1 MSASKKEFYTGVG
14 LMAGFLAV
22 LVVLFLPIFGG
33 QNALN
38 ALDSLYNTISK
49 GSAYYI
55 PKLKKEAGDYAGKQI
70 AVTLAMS
77 DANTAKETEALFV
90 KSGAAV
96 TVAGEKLS
104 VSGDIGKILSNC
116 LDDAD
121 DMFHNQGEK
130 IKAKYN
136 CEERKVLS
144 NWWNALKAMDKDL
157 KKQEKFAEAKP
168 IAMVMKKGVECSY
181 NYYKVNPQNISDRWG
196 IVLFSLVFYVVYT
209 VWYGFAIMFMFEGAG
224 FKLEH

>member
-1 MSASKKEFYTGVG
+1 MSASKKEFYTGAG
-14 LMAGFLAV
+14 LMAGFLVV
-22 LVVLFLPIFGG
+22 LVILFLPLFDGK
-33 QNALN
+33 NALD

-55 PKLKKEAGDYAGKQI
+55 PKLKKDAETYVGKDI
-70 AVTLAMS
+70 AVNITMS
-77 DANTAKETEALFV
+77 DENAAKETEQLFT

-96 TVAGEKLS
+96 TVSGANLS
-104 VSGDIGKILSNC
+104 VNGDIGKILVNC
-116 LDDAD
+116 LDDSD
-121 DMFHNQGEK
+121 EMFHNQGEK

-136 CEERKVLS
+136 CEERKVML
-144 NWWNALKAMDKDL
+144 NWWNALKSMDKDL

-168 IAMVMKKGVECSY
+168 IHMVMKKGVECSY
-181 NYYKVNPQNISDRWG
+181 NYYKVNPQNISDRWA

-209 VWYGFAIMFMFEGAG
+209 IWYGFAIMFMFEGSG

>member
-22 LVVLFLPIFGG
+22 LVMMFLPLFDGK
-33 QNALN
+33 NALN
-38 ALDSLYNTISK
+38 ALDALYNTISK

-55 PKLKKEAGDYAGKQI
+55 PKLKKDAETYAGKNI
-70 AVTLAMS
+70 AVNITMS
-77 DANTAKETEALFV
+77 DENTAKETEQLFT

-96 TVAGEKLS
+96 TVSGANLS
-104 VSGDIGKILSNC
+104 VNGDIGKILANC
-116 LDDAD
+116 LDDSD
-121 DMFHNQGEK
+121 EMFHNQGEK

-136 CEERKVLS
+136 CEERKVMV
-144 NWWNALKAMDKDL
+144 NWWNALKSMDKDL

-168 IAMVMKKGVECSY
+168 IHMVMKKGVECSY
-181 NYYKVNPQNISDRWG
+181 NYYKVDPQNISDRWA

-209 VWYGFAIMFMFEGAG
+209 VWYGFSIMFMFEGSG

>member
-33 QNALN
+33 HNALN

-55 PKLKKEAGDYAGKQI
+55 PKLKKEAAEYAGKEI
-70 AVTLAMS
+70 DVKFAMS
-77 DANTAKETEALFV
+77 DENSAKETEPLFV
-90 KSGAAV
+90 KSGATV
-96 TVAGEKLS
+96 TVSGALMS
-104 VSGDIGKILSNC
+104 VKGDIGKIISNC
-116 LDDAD
+116 LDDSD

-136 CEERKVLS
+136 CDERKVLV
-144 NWWNALKAMDKDL
+144 NWWNALKAVDKDL

-181 NYYKVNPQNISDRWG
+181 NYYKVNPQNISDRWA